1 MDNIINKCNNCE
13 PAWLC
18 EDCFQKNE
26 TMNEM
31 DLLTKIE
38 GLEKAIKEHVDFAD
52 QYKTTLADTKQK
64 LVDLHKPEITLK
76 QMEAI
81 EGAVGQAVNAYDFS
95 DTDNFEI
102 DYSLDYDGRVQCES
116 HEFNNSDDLVMEIVA
131 KICNLFKEV
140 EDEDDNSQVNT
151 QTVAEKII

>member
-1 MDNIINKCNNCE
+1 
-13 PAWLC
+13 
-18 EDCFQKNE
+18 
-26 TMNEM
+26 MNEM

-52 QYKTTLADTKQK
+52 QYKVTLTDTKQQ

-81 EGAVGQAVNAYDFS
+81 ERAVEQAVNTYDFN

-116 HEFNNSDDLVMEIVA
+116 HEFINSDDLVGNIVD
-131 KICNLFKEV
+131 KICSLFKEV
-140 EDEDDNSQVNT
+140 EDDNSQVNT

>member
-1 MDNIINKCNNCE
+1 
-13 PAWLC
+13 
-18 EDCFQKNE
+18 
-26 TMNEM
+26 MNEM

-52 QYKTTLADTKQK
+52 QYKTTLVDTKQQ
-64 LVDLHKPEITLK
+64 LVDLNKPELTTK

-81 EGAVGQAVNAYDFS
+81 ERAVEQAVSQFDFT
-95 DTDNFEI
+95 DTDNYEI

-116 HEFNNSDDLVMEIVA
+116 HEFINDADLVMNIVD
-131 KICNLFKEV
+131 KVCNLFKEV
-140 EDEDDNSQVNT
+140 EDEPIADQLNT